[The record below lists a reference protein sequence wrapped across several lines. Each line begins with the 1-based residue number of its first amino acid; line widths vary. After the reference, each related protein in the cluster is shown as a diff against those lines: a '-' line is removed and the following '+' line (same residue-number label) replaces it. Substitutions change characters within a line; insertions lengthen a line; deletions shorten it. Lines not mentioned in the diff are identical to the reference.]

1 MPLLKELSMNKPIE
15 IAIEDLDLGT
25 PAALSESTVTVHIDG
40 KAVDVPAGTSQQVL
54 LALRSQNC
62 ALPTVSMLMALAAF
76 ASLKWRD
83 VKGLQHPAQRPAKK
97 VCL

>member
-1 MPLLKELSMNKPIE
+1 MNKPIE

-40 KAVDVPAGTSQQVL
+40 KAVDVPGAHRSCARQVL
-54 LALRSQNC
+54 LARRSQNC
-62 ALPTVSMLMALAAF
+62 VLPIASMLMAPAAS
-76 ASLKWRD
+76 ASLKWR
-83 VKGLQHPAQRPAKK
+83 VAKGLPHPARRPAKK